1 MDYVRHVALSNTRNQ
16 CNHLLSGLSL
26 AVNLKR
32 GEQYVDFQ
40 GAAVKNKPKGW
51 VDNSD

>member
-16 CNHLLSGLSL
+16 CNHLISGLSL
-26 AVNLKR
+26 AVNLKC
-32 GEQYVDFQ
+32 GEQYIDFQ